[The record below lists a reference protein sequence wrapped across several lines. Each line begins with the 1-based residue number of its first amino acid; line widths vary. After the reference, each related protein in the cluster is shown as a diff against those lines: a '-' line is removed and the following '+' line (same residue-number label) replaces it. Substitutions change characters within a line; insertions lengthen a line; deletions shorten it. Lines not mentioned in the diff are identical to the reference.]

1 MSVTVLLADDH
12 PIVRHGMKN
21 LLEAEPDFTIVG
33 EAENGQQAINLAE
46 QLKPDIIIVDMMMP
60 ILNGLEVIERV
71 TQRLPET
78 RCIVLSLQS
87 GDPYVVQALKAG
99 AVGYVL
105 KDSAPN
111 ELVQAIR
118 EVLSEH
124 RYLSPQ
130 LSERLIN
137 IYIEKIDSGS
147 LDPYQTLTSRERE
160 LLQLRAEG
168 HTNKEIAELLSISPR
183 TVEQHRQSMMYKMAF
198 KNQTELIRF
207 ALKRGILPME
217 D

>member
-137 IYIEKIDSGS
+137 IYIDKIESGS
-147 LDPYQTLTSRERE
+147 LDPYQTLTGRERE

-168 HTNKEIAELLSISPR
+168 YTNKEIADLLSISPR

>member
-21 LLEAEPDFTIVG
+21 LLEAESDFTVVG